1 MCAVF
6 EVSRSGYYAWCARAP
21 SVRQAANTRLLEELP
36 RLRQGEEVSSGSPR
50 LTEELKGRGHRGS
63 ENRVARLLRAHDLRA
78 QVKPRFVPGTTDSDH
93 DEPLAPN
100 RLAER
105 AAPDGPNQG
114 WLQAI
119 T

>member
-21 SVRQAANTRLLEELP
+21 SVRQAAHTRLLEALQ
-36 RLRQGEEVSSGSPR
+36 RLRQGEDVSSGSPR
-50 LTEELKGRGHRGS
+50 LTEELKGRSHRGS
-63 ENRVARLLRAHDLRA
+63 EN
-78 QVKPRFVPGTTDSDH
+78 
-93 DEPLAPN
+93 
-100 RLAER
+100 R